1 MGRMLKNAT
10 YFVKTIVLVLKK
22 TILPLKTIVQSPYAA
37 ICRMKRETEEK
48 KLEKRNDK
56 LRYDLKCKRIAIEE
70 EKKETELLKRR
81 LGDLRNEC
89 EQLEKENELIMMKQ
103 QEDKGQEYG
112 DDEETDKETDEE
124 DYDEEEKGIRN
135 DVGLS
140 DQELMMK
147 TTRELNK
154 LLKKKCIDKDR
165 QKEIKQERR
174 MLKNGGYAA
183 ILRMKRET
191 EEKRLEKRDDKLRYD
206 MKCKMSDI
214 EEARKETELLKCM

>member
-112 DDEETDKETDEE
+112 DDKETDEE
-124 DYDEEEKGIRN
+124 DYDEEEKGIRK